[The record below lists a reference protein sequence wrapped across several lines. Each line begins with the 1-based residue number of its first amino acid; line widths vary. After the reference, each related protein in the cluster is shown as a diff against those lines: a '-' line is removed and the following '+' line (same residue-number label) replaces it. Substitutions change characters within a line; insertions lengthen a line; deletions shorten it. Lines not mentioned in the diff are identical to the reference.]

1 MPVYRLYFTTNTHQ
15 LTGVP
20 MRFECPD
27 DAAALIR
34 AADIARTAANK
45 ANGIEVWE
53 SRRLV
58 GRVPIER
65 KNSGPQ
71 PD

>member
-1 MPVYRLYFTTNTHQ
+1 MPVYRLYFTTHTHQ

-20 MRFECPD
+20 MRFECAD

-34 AADIARTAANK
+34 AAEIARTATNK

>member
-1 MPVYRLYFTTNTHQ
+1 MAVYRLYFTTNSRQ

-20 MRFECPD
+20 MRFECAD

-34 AADIARTAANK
+34 AVDIARTAAK
-45 ANGIEVWE
+45 RANGVEVWE

-58 GRVPIER
+58 GRVPVER
-65 KNSGPQ
+65 KNRVPLS
-71 PD
+71 D